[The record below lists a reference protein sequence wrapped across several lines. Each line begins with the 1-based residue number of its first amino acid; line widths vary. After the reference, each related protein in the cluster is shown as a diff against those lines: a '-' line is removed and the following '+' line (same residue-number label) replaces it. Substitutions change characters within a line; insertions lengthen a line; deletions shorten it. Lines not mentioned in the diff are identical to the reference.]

1 MSADI
6 NRIGSEAPIPPR
18 VVPPRKKG
26 ADEHSFEQE
35 LEDHNHGKPRKPAR
49 SEDPAPD
56 KPKKRGSDG
65 ETGTHVDVTA

>member
-6 NRIGSEAPIPPR
+6 NRIGSESNIPPR
-18 VVPPRKKG
+18 VVRVRKKG

-35 LEDHNHGKPRKPAR
+35 LEDHKEGQPRQR
-49 SEDPAPD
+49 RESEESTPD
-56 KPKKRGSDG
+56 KHPRRGSDG